1 VLLQNTDGAMTTL
14 RQLKDL
20 GVRIA
25 MDDFGTGYS
34 SLGYLHKFPFDK
46 IKIDR
51 SFVSALETRTDADAI
66 VRAVVGLGH
75 SLGMTTCAEGV
86 ETVEQLVF
94 LRGEG
99 CDEVQGY
106 YFGKPMPAAAFERQ
120 FLQPAA
126 DGAPFPVP
134 KAVAPAL

>member
-1 VLLQNTDGAMTTL
+1 L
-14 RQLKDL
+14 
-20 GVRIA
+20 
-25 MDDFGTGYS
+25 
-34 SLGYLHKFPFDK
+34 FPFDK

-86 ETVEQLVF
+86 ETVEQMVF

-126 DGAPFPVP
+126 DGAPFPLP